1 MEILLMASQ
10 YRHGAHAVYLAN
22 YHLVWMPKRRKP
34 VLVGEVKKRLE
45 QIIKQVAQEKNW
57 AILELSVQPDHVHL
71 FVSADTNV
79 SIRDIANAFKGRSS
93 HDLRKEFPHLLKLP
107 SLWTHSYFASTAG
120 HVSSETIRKYIEE
133 QKTT

>member
-1 MEILLMASQ
+1 MASQ

-22 YHLVWMPKRRKP
+22 YHLVWIPKRRKP

-45 QIIKQVAQEKNW
+45 QIIKQVAQEKDW
-57 AILELSVQPDHVHL
+57 AILDLAVKPDHVHL

-120 HVSSETIRKYIEE
+120 HVSSDTIRKYIEE

>member
-1 MEILLMASQ
+1 MASQ
-10 YRHGAHAVYLAN
+10 YRHGKHAVYLAN
-22 YHLVWMPKRRKP
+22 YHLVWIPKRRKP
-34 VLVGEVKKRLE
+34 VLVGDVKKRLE
-45 QIIKQVAQEKNW
+45 QIIKQVAIEKNW
-57 AILELSVQPDHVHL
+57 SILDLAIQPDHVHL
-71 FVSADTNV
+71 FVSADTDV
-79 SIRDIANAFKGRSS
+79 SIRDIANAFKGSSS

>member
-1 MEILLMASQ
+1 MVSQ
-10 YRHGAHAVYLAN
+10 YRHGRHAVYLAN
-22 YHLVWMPKRRKP
+22 YHLVWVPKRRKP
-34 VLVGEVKKRLE
+34 VLIGDDKKRLE
-45 QIIKQVAQEKNW
+45 QIIKQVASEKNW
-57 AILELSVQPDHVHL
+57 GILDLAIQPDHVHL
-71 FVSADTNV
+71 FVSVDTDV

-93 HDLRKEFPHLLKLP
+93 HDLRKEFPSLLKLP

>member
-1 MEILLMASQ
+1 MASQ

-22 YHLVWMPKRRKP
+22 YHLVWIPKRRKP

-45 QIIKQVAQEKNW
+45 QIIKQVAQEKEW
-57 AILELSVQPDHVHL
+57 TILDLAVQPDHVHL

-79 SIRDIANAFKGRSS
+79 SIRDIVNAFKGRSS

-120 HVSSETIRKYIEE
+120 HVSSDTIRKYIEE

>member
-1 MEILLMASQ
+1 MASQ